1 MSRSRVIASVLVVTV
16 FAAAGLA
23 YFIRGGSASSSNP
36 QQAAASNTS
45 HSTGAPALAG
55 NNESPSSTPS
65 PDSAMQNGRPAT
77 SSTSAGRIASA
88 STSSPDASGS
98 STESSDQT
106 EHKESNEV
114 YGYGRTPAVA
124 PDANPNVKSVVEA
137 IQTKSHPERLS
148 ALIAPAKFDKAAYEA
163 DPAAYL
169 AVSEPGR
176 VYQTA
181 QPGRGVPVLRPAS
194 SQFVAM
200 TQGETI
206 ELAVKGVPAVGNNA
220 GNDASGATSGGGA
233 SGGPVTFTSAD
244 LGRFENELTSI
255 TVAADARG
263 IAKVHFTA
271 PPGTINTVRILR
283 GSPLATGQVEFVVQV
298 EPAPG
303 TPGSAGAVSGAT
315 EEVTSEANPQG

>member
-181 QPGRGVPVLRPAS
+181 QPGKGVPVLRPAS
-194 SQFVAM
+194 PQFVAM

-206 ELAVKGVPAVGNNA
+206 ELTVKGIPAVGNNA
-220 GNDASGATSGGGA
+220 GNDASGGT

-255 TVAADARG
+255 TVAADASG
-263 IAKVHFTA
+263 VAKVHFTA
-271 PPGTINTVRILR
+271 PPGTINTVRILC

-303 TPGSAGAVSGAT
+303 TSESLGSVVPASSIGEPSGVA
-315 EEVTSEANPQG
+315 SGG